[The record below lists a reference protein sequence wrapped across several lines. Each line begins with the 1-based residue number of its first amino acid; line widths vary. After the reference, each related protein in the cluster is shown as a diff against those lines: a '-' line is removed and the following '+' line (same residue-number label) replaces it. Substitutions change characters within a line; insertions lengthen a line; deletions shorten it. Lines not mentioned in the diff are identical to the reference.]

1 MTTLR
6 KISVGLLGIAWI
18 ALVVAGVGV
27 VFTPW
32 HHCSY
37 EGSPIP
43 TGLLAARIGLIVT
56 GCAVFLGVF
65 SVAADEETS
74 SFGFLKVIA
83 IGGATVATGVV
94 IGILSTHQTASWGCG

>member
-6 KISVGLLGIAWI
+6 KISLGFLSIAWI

-32 HHCSY
+32 NFCS

-74 SFGFLKVIA
+74 SFYFLKVIA
-83 IGGATVATGVV
+83 IGGATVAAGVA